1 MLILARRIGESI
13 MVGDQVEISVV
24 DIKGDQVKLG
34 IKAPPQVK
42 VYRREV
48 YAAIQQENLAAAAAA
63 PQTLP
68 KLEELVGSEK
78 KPEASQPKPP
88 ASPQVEGPGAPSTN
102 PDQPGIPHQ
111 PSEPRQ
117 PSEPDLPTGPHQ
129 PRKPDQPR
137 KR

>member
-13 MVGDQVEISVV
+13 MVGDHVEISVV

-34 IKAPPQVK
+34 IKAPAQVK

-68 KLEELVGSEK
+68 KLEELMGTEGR
-78 KPEASQPKPP
+78 KPPAPP
-88 ASPQVEGPGAPSTN
+88 ASPPPGEGGSPPPAPKKS
-102 PDQPGIPHQ
+102 
-111 PSEPRQ
+111 
-117 PSEPDLPTGPHQ
+117 
-129 PRKPDQPR
+129 
-137 KR
+137 

>member
-34 IKAPPQVK
+34 IKAPAQVK

-63 PQTLP
+63 PQRLP
-68 KLEELVGSEK
+68 TLEELMGPEK
-78 KPEASQPKPP
+78 KPPAAQPPGPQAASQPSAAQSPQAPTAQPPSSQRPEEPGAPGSQPP
-88 ASPQVEGPGAPSTN
+88 AS
-102 PDQPGIPHQ
+102 
-111 PSEPRQ
+111 
-117 PSEPDLPTGPHQ
+117 
-129 PRKPDQPR
+129 KPNR
-137 KR
+137 S